1 MNNTDDS
8 TENKLIHKLKKGSM
22 KAFDTI
28 YNMYVKQ
35 LYTYCFQYTKS
46 KEDAE

>member
-28 YNMYVKQ
+28 YN
-35 LYTYCFQYTKS
+35 
-46 KEDAE
+46 